1 MMVNTLVGMTS
12 PITIPILFSVLSRLQ
27 NNDKEFEN
35 VFFKFQKLIS
45 IIIIIPLGVG
55 IFVYRNLATE
65 IILGDKWGDASIVN
79 GTWALTT
86 TLIILFGHYFSEVYR
101 AKGKSKLS
109 FSAQILRLVV
119 LVPVYILE
127 SG

>member
-1 MMVNTLVGMTS
+1 MFLLLNLSQYYLWIYRTSVMMVNTLVGMTS

-65 IILGDKWGDASIVN
+65 IILGDK
-79 GTWALTT
+79 
-86 TLIILFGHYFSEVYR
+86 
-101 AKGKSKLS
+101 
-109 FSAQILRLVV
+109 
-119 LVPVYILE
+119 
-127 SG
+127 